1 VLMNSKITLFFFISS
16 LLYACSVEEEKKDNK
31 TFIAKSVLTDEYEL
45 SKQRLD
51 GIISKNADN
60 ISALIE
66 RGNLALDHYDFSN
79 AFSDAARAL
88 RLDSNKF
95 ESRLLYAQALIN
107 RPTSTEKD
115 KIVAQGYFLRLV
127 KENKS
132 NLDAIVGLAN
142 TYALLQDFENANDW
156 IEKALNIDRK
166 CIDAYRLKGSIFKI
180 RYYAVMEDTDSKKFA
195 EALFDSTINTY
206 SYITQIDPEY
216 HVAYMHLG
224 LLFDQRNDPL
234 CLDHYLSA
242 VQIQPEN
249 LDYKYALAYAYGEF
263 GKEREAMKIYKE
275 MIEQD
280 DTFYEAYC
288 QTGQILQFKY
298 QELDSAL
305 YYYSQVVDNDEYH
318 IDAYVNMGIAYQ
330 DKGDITNALKNYAK
344 ALAIKPE
351 ERGMLVTLNQFNET
365 QEMAKSRARELKKK
379 L

>member
-1 VLMNSKITLFFFISS
+1 MNSKIILFFLIS
-16 LLYACSVEEEKKDNK
+16 LLLYTCSGEEEKNNNK
-31 TFIAKSVLTDEYEL
+31 TFIAKSSPTNEYEL
-45 SKQRLD
+45 SKKRLD
-51 GIISKNADN
+51 AIISKNADDIN
-60 ISALIE
+60 ALVE
-66 RGNLALDHYDFSN
+66 RGNLALDNYDFSN
-79 AFSDAARAL
+79 AFSDAARAF

-95 ESRLLYAQALIN
+95 DSRLLYARSLID
-107 RPTSTEKD
+107 RPTSTEND
-115 KIVAQGYFLRLV
+115 KIVAQGHFLKLV
-127 KENKS
+127 KES
-132 NLDAIVGLAN
+132 PTNLDAIVGLAN
-142 TYALLQDFENANDW
+142 TYALLQDFENANNW

-166 CIDAYRLKGSIFKI
+166 CIDAYRLKGSLFKI
-180 RYYAVMEDTDSKKFA
+180 RYYAVMEDADSKKFA

-224 LLFDQRNDPL
+224 LLFNQRNDPL

-263 GKEREAMKIYKE
+263 GKEREAMRIYKE

-305 YYYSQVVDNDEYH
+305 YYYSQVVDKDEHH

-330 DKGDITNALKNYAK
+330 DKGDITNALKNYSK

-351 ERGMLVTLNQFNET
+351 ERGILVTLNKFEEI

>member
-1 VLMNSKITLFFFISS
+1 MLMNSKIILFFLISS
-16 LLYACSVEEEKKDNK
+16 LLYACSTEEEKKDNK
-31 TFIAKSVLTDEYEL
+31 TFIAKSSATNEYEL
-45 SKQRLD
+45 SRERLD
-51 GIISKNADN
+51 GLISKNADDIN
-60 ISALIE
+60 ALIE
-66 RGNLALDHYDFSN
+66 RGNLALENYDFSN

-115 KIVAQGYFLRLV
+115 KTVAQGYFLRLV
-127 KENKS
+127 NENKS

-142 TYALLQDFENANDW
+142 TYALLQDFENANAW
-156 IEKALNIDRK
+156 IEKALRIDRK

-180 RYYAVMEDTDSKKFA
+180 RYYAVMDDADSQKFA

-216 HVAYMHLG
+216 HVVYMHLG

-249 LDYKYALAYAYGEF
+249 LDYKYALAYAYGEY
-263 GKEREAMKIYKE
+263 GKEREAIRIYKE

-280 DTFYEAYC
+280 ETFYEAYC

-305 YYYSQVVDNDEYH
+305 YYYSQVVNKDEHH

-330 DKGDITNALKNYAK
+330 DKGDITNALKNYSR
-344 ALAIKPE
+344 ALAIRPE
-351 ERGMLVTLNQFNET
+351 ERGVLVTLNQFNET

>member
-1 VLMNSKITLFFFISS
+1 MNSKIILFFLISS
-16 LLYACSVEEEKKDNK
+16 LLYACSGKEEKNNNK
-31 TFIAKSVLTDEYEL
+31 TFIAKSSPTNEYEL
-45 SKQRLD
+45 SKKRLD
-51 GIISKNADN
+51 AIISKNADDIN
-60 ISALIE
+60 ALVE
-66 RGNLALDHYDFSN
+66 RGNLALDNYDFSN
-79 AFSDAARAL
+79 AFSDAARAF

-95 ESRLLYAQALIN
+95 DSRLLYARSLID
-107 RPTSTEKD
+107 RPTSTEND
-115 KIVAQGYFLRLV
+115 KIVAQGHFLKLV
-127 KENKS
+127 KES
-132 NLDAIVGLAN
+132 PTNLDAIVGLAN
-142 TYALLQDFENANDW
+142 TYALLQDFENANNW

-166 CIDAYRLKGSIFKI
+166 CIDAYRLKGSLFKI
-180 RYYAVMEDTDSKKFA
+180 RYYAVMEDADSKKFA

-224 LLFDQRNDPL
+224 LLFNQRNDPL

-263 GKEREAMKIYKE
+263 GKEREAMRIYKE

-305 YYYSQVVDNDEYH
+305 YYYSQVVDKDEHH

-330 DKGDITNALKNYAK
+330 DKGDITNALKNYSK

-351 ERGMLVTLNQFNET
+351 ERGMLVTLNKFEEI

>member
-1 VLMNSKITLFFFISS
+1 MNSKIILFFLISS
-16 LLYACSVEEEKKDNK
+16 LLYACSGEEEKNNNK
-31 TFIAKSVLTDEYEL
+31 TFIAKSSPTNEYEL
-45 SKQRLD
+45 SKKRLD
-51 GIISKNADN
+51 AIISKNADDIN
-60 ISALIE
+60 ALVE
-66 RGNLALDHYDFSN
+66 RGNLALDNYDFSN
-79 AFSDAARAL
+79 AFSDAARAF

-95 ESRLLYAQALIN
+95 DSRLLYARSLID
-107 RPTSTEKD
+107 RPTSTEND
-115 KIVAQGYFLRLV
+115 KIVAQGHFLKLV
-127 KENKS
+127 KES
-132 NLDAIVGLAN
+132 PTNLDAIVGLAN
-142 TYALLQDFENANDW
+142 TYALLQDFENANNW

-166 CIDAYRLKGSIFKI
+166 CIDAYRLKGSLFKI
-180 RYYAVMEDTDSKKFA
+180 RYYAVMEDADSKKFA

-224 LLFDQRNDPL
+224 LLFNQRNDPL

-263 GKEREAMKIYKE
+263 GKEREAMRIYKE

-305 YYYSQVVDNDEYH
+305 YYYSQVVDKDEHH

-330 DKGDITNALKNYAK
+330 DKGDITNALKNYSK

-351 ERGMLVTLNQFNET
+351 ERGMLVTLNKFEEI

>member
-1 VLMNSKITLFFFISS
+1 MNSKIILFFLISS
-16 LLYACSVEEEKKDNK
+16 LLYACSGEEEKNNNK
-31 TFIAKSVLTDEYEL
+31 TFIAKSSPTNEYEL
-45 SKQRLD
+45 SKKRLD
-51 GIISKNADN
+51 AIISKNADDIN
-60 ISALIE
+60 ALVE
-66 RGNLALDHYDFSN
+66 RGNLALDNYDFSN
-79 AFSDAARAL
+79 AFSDAARAF

-95 ESRLLYAQALIN
+95 DSRLLYARSLID
-107 RPTSTEKD
+107 RPTSTEND
-115 KIVAQGYFLRLV
+115 KIVAQGHFLKLV
-127 KENKS
+127 KENPT

-142 TYALLQDFENANDW
+142 TYALLQDFENANNW

-166 CIDAYRLKGSIFKI
+166 CIDAYRLKGSLFKI
-180 RYYAVMEDTDSKKFA
+180 RYYAVMEDVDSKKFS

-224 LLFDQRNDPL
+224 LLFNQRNDPL

-263 GKEREAMKIYKE
+263 GKEREAMRIYKE

-305 YYYSQVVDNDEYH
+305 YYYSQVVDKDEHH

-330 DKGDITNALKNYAK
+330 DKGDITNALKNYSK

-351 ERGMLVTLNQFNET
+351 ERGMLVTLNKFEEI

>member
-1 VLMNSKITLFFFISS
+1 MLMNNKVVFFSMFFL
-16 LLYACSVEEEKKDNK
+16 LLYACSAEEEKNDNK
-31 TFIAKSVLTDEYEL
+31 TFIAKTGLADEYEI
-45 SKQRLD
+45 SKQILD
-51 GIISKNADN
+51 AEISKNADN
-60 ISALIE
+60 ITALIA

-79 AFSDAARAL
+79 AFSDAARAF
-88 RLDSNKF
+88 RLDSNNF
-95 ESRLLYAQALIN
+95 ESRLVYARSLIN
-107 RPTSTEKD
+107 RPTSTEND
-115 KIVAQGYFLRLV
+115 KIVAQRHFLKLV
-127 KENKS
+127 KENAT

-142 TYALLQDFENANDW
+142 TYALLQDFENANIW
-156 IEKALNIDRK
+156 IEKALKIDSK

-180 RYYAVMEDTDSKKFA
+180 RYYAVMEDADSKKFA

-242 VQIQPEN
+242 VQVQPEN

-263 GKEREAMKIYKE
+263 GKEREAMRIYAE

-298 QELDSAL
+298 YELDSAL
-305 YYYSQVVDNDEYH
+305 YYYSQVVDKDEH
-318 IDAYVNMGIAYQ
+318 HLDAYVNMGIAYQ
-330 DKGDITNALKNYAK
+330 DKGDITNALKNYSQ

-351 ERGMLVTLNQFNET
+351 ERGGLVTLNQFNE
-365 QEMAKSRARELKKK
+365 QQDMARNRAKELKNK

>member
-1 VLMNSKITLFFFISS
+1 MLMNSKIILFFLIS
-16 LLYACSVEEEKKDNK
+16 LLLYTCSGEEEKNNNK
-31 TFIAKSVLTDEYEL
+31 TFIAKSIPTNEYEA
-45 SKQRLD
+45 SKKRLD
-51 GIISKNADN
+51 AIISKNADDIN
-60 ISALIE
+60 ALVE
-66 RGNLALDHYDFSN
+66 RGNLALDNYDFSN
-79 AFSDAARAL
+79 AFSDAARAF

-95 ESRLLYAQALIN
+95 DSRLLYARSLID
-107 RPTSTEKD
+107 RPTSTEND
-115 KIVAQGYFLRLV
+115 KIVAQGHFLKLV
-127 KENKS
+127 KES
-132 NLDAIVGLAN
+132 PTNLDAIVGLAN
-142 TYALLQDFENANDW
+142 TYALLQDFENANNW
-156 IEKALNIDRK
+156 IEKALTIDRK
-166 CIDAYRLKGSIFKI
+166 CIDAYRLKGSLFKI
-180 RYYAVMEDTDSKKFA
+180 RYYAVMEDADSKKFA

-224 LLFDQRNDPL
+224 LLFNQRNDPL

-263 GKEREAMKIYKE
+263 GKEREAMRIYKE

-305 YYYSQVVDNDEYH
+305 YYYSQVVDKDEHH

-330 DKGDITNALKNYAK
+330 DKGDITNALKNYSK

-351 ERGMLVTLNQFNET
+351 ERGILVTLNKFEEI